1 MSRIRRV
8 RWEQR
13 TPRAESD
20 DPAADAHATGR
31 FDYQGTTYYF
41 CHPRCLEKFRAAPE
55 TYLAAAAEASATGR
69 ATMTHASQSHQASAS
84 PGETYVCPMH
94 PQIVRTEPGSCPIC
108 GMALEPRTVT
118 LEEEANPEL
127 VQMTRRF
134 WISVVLTVPVI
145 VAGMGDMI
153 PGLRGLLN
161 GRGRAILELILAT
174 PVVVWG
180 GWPFFERAWSSIVN
194 RSLNMFT

>member
-84 PGETYVCPMH
+84 PGETYTCPMDPDVKQAGPGACPKCGMALEPAQVAAPRTRTEYVCPMH

-134 WISVVLTVPVI
+134 WIS
-145 VAGMGDMI
+145 
-153 PGLRGLLN
+153 
-161 GRGRAILELILAT
+161 
-174 PVVVWG
+174 
-180 GWPFFERAWSSIVN
+180 
-194 RSLNMFT
+194 